1 MELLFYC
8 ALHYLK
14 ALAEIRDIDLGETH
28 SEIEKHIN
36 PQRHS
41 PRMALKKW
49 LG

>member
-28 SEIEKHIN
+28 SEIEKHIIRN
-36 PQRHS
+36 GTHPVWQ
-41 PRMALKKW
+41 
-49 LG
+49 